1 MKGEK
6 TAALT
11 TRPRRARIS
20 DVENEHRR
28 GQSKYII
35 GLTGGIAT
43 GKSTVLRMLEKL
55 GAETIDADRIAHQV
69 MEPGGPAYQAVVE
82 AFGPDILHPDGT
94 IDRRKLGAIAFR
106 DPKALKRLEALTH
119 PAIGAEINRR
129 LAASDAEVVVIEAI
143 KLIESGMHTRGDAL
157 WIVTAP
163 REEQIRRLMRD
174 RGLSRAE
181 AEQRIDAQPPIEPKL
196 PLADVVIHNDGSLEH
211 LWEQVK
217 TAWERI
223 PKEKRSA
230 P

>member
-1 MKGEK
+1 M
-6 TAALT
+6 T
-11 TRPRRARIS
+11 TGPRRARIS
-20 DVENEHRR
+20 DVGNEHRR
-28 GQSKYII
+28 GKPRYII

-43 GKSTVLRMLEKL
+43 GKSTVRRMLERL
-55 GAETIDADRIAHQV
+55 GAETIDADRIAHAV
-69 MEPGGPAYQAVVE
+69 IEPGGPAYQAVVE
-82 AFGPDILHPDGT
+82 AFGPEILRPDGT
-94 IDRRKLGAIAFR
+94 IDRQKLGAIVFR
-106 DPKALKRLEALTH
+106 DREALKRLEALTH

-129 LAASDAEVVVIEAI
+129 LAASNAEVVVIEAI

-181 AEQRIDAQPPIEPKL
+181 AEQRIDAQSPIEPKL
-196 PLADVVIHNDGSLEH
+196 PLADVVIRNDGSLED

-217 TAWERI
+217 AAWERI
-223 PKEKRSA
+223 PKKRST